1 MNWSDDAEQAIKKVP
16 FFVRKKVR
24 KKVEA
29 FVQQKGKHRVE
40 LIDVNALKKQ
50 FLSKGGM
57 EKHIKG
63 YEISSC
69 FGNSG
74 CPNVACSSTQLIADI
89 ADIFKKADLLSFL
102 KENVTGDLK
111 FHHEF
116 RVVLADCP
124 NACSR
129 PQIADIGIIGAALPG
144 LSEEPCTLCNT
155 CVDVCKEN
163 AVTLDPNNEIPEID
177 FHKCLACAKCIQEC
191 PTGTLKEDQAGFRV
205 QVGGKLGRHPRLA
218 MEIPGLKSQN
228 EVLGIVKKALKFYK
242 THSKNGQRFAHL
254 LSSVDQILEI
264 TD

>member
-1 MNWSDDAEQAIKKVP
+1 MNWSDDADQAIKKVP

-40 LIDVNALKKQ
+40 LADVNALKKQ

-63 YEISSC
+63 FEISSC
-69 FGNSG
+69 FGNTG

-89 ADIFKKADLLSFL
+89 EDIFKKADLLSFL
-102 KENVTGDLK
+102 KKSIKGDLK

-116 RVVLADCP
+116 RVVVADCP

-129 PQIADIGIIGAALPG
+129 PQIADIGIIGSALPG
-144 LSEEPCTLCNT
+144 LSEDPCTLCNT
-155 CVDVCKEN
+155 CVNVCKEN
-163 AVTLDPNNEIPEID
+163 AVTLDEDNEIPGID
-177 FHKCLACAKCIQEC
+177 FQKCLVCGKCIHEC

-205 QVGGKLGRHPRLA
+205 QLGGKLGRHPRLA
-218 MEIPGLKSQN
+218 MEIPGLKSHN
-228 EVLGIVKKALKFYK
+228 DVLSIVEKALTFYK
-242 THSKNGQRFAHL
+242 DNSKSGQRFSQL
-254 LSSVDQILEI
+254 LSSVDQVLEI
-264 TD
+264 AD